1 MKMASKK
8 LGRERAKVRRSHVS
22 APSIQASV
30 YHMYHGMYQRT
41 LSANCGNRY
50 TTSTMIAR
58 VVVLLVA
65 GVGIS
70 SAFNLRAKPV
80 LPQTA
85 HAQIKRRG
93 PRCNGKRSS
102 TDDGVV
108 SASPAQSALTT
119 VAMRQHHMAMKTSNI
134 EMSIAFYSLLDFYPV
149 AKFRSGPARAAWLE
163 HQPDGSSIGDKE
175 SPDNNIGST
184 AARIELIEVPEEIL
198 LEGMVEE
205 ARKKVPR
212 KRALDRISNPAVLG
226 WDHMCLDVTDS
237 ICAMSTSN
245 LQGWIDALNSRSQSK
260 FGKDLR
266 VALQPRVKVFGKEK
280 FELAFI
286 YDADGGLIEL
296 VNLVSDSGSEMESSW
311 DDEDDSRIRWR
322 NA

>member
-1 MKMASKK
+1 MFM
-8 LGRERAKVRRSHVS
+8 RDF
-22 APSIQASV
+22 
-30 YHMYHGMYQRT
+30 
-41 LSANCGNRY
+41 
-50 TTSTMIAR
+50 
-58 VVVLLVA
+58 VLFVA

-85 HAQIKRRG
+85 LPYAQIKRRG
-93 PRCNGKRSS
+93 PRCSGKRSS
-102 TDDGVV
+102 TDDGAV
-108 SASPAQSALTT
+108 SASTAQSALTT
-119 VAMRQHHMAMKTSNI
+119 VSMRQHHMAMKTSNI

-163 HQPDGSSIGDKE
+163 HQPDGSSIGDRE
-175 SPDNNIGST
+175 SPDNNISST

-198 LEGMVEE
+198 LEGMDEE

-237 ICAMSTSN
+237 ICAMSTHN

-296 VNLVSDSGSEMESSW
+296 VNSVSELSGSEMESSW
-311 DDEDDSRIRWR
+311 DDDDDSRIRWR

>member
-1 MKMASKK
+1 M
-8 LGRERAKVRRSHVS
+8 RAF
-22 APSIQASV
+22 
-30 YHMYHGMYQRT
+30 
-41 LSANCGNRY
+41 
-50 TTSTMIAR
+50 
-58 VVVLLVA
+58 VLLVA

-70 SAFNLRAKPV
+70 FAFNLRAKPV
-80 LPQTA
+80 LPQMA
-85 HAQIKRRG
+85 LPYAQIKRRG
-93 PRCNGKRSS
+93 PRRGEQNKPRLFGANNGILSQMFLRSS
-102 TDDGVV
+102 ADDGAI
-108 SASPAQSALTT
+108 SAST
-119 VAMRQHHMAMKTSNI
+119 VSMRQHHMALKTSNI

-163 HQPDGSSIGDKE
+163 HQPDGSSIGDRE
-175 SPDNNIGST
+175 SPDNSVGST
-184 AARIELIEVPEEIL
+184 AARIELIEVPKAIL
-198 LEGMVEE
+198 YEGMGEE
-205 ARKKVPR
+205 ARKQVPR

-237 ICAMSTSN
+237 ICGMSTHN

-296 VNLVSDSGSEMESSW
+296 VNSVSELSGSEMESSW
-311 DDEDDSRIRWR
+311 DDDDDSRIRWR

>member
-1 MKMASKK
+1 MFM
-8 LGRERAKVRRSHVS
+8 RAF
-22 APSIQASV
+22 
-30 YHMYHGMYQRT
+30 
-41 LSANCGNRY
+41 
-50 TTSTMIAR
+50 
-58 VVVLLVA
+58 VLFVA
-65 GVGIS
+65 GFGIS
-70 SAFNLRAKPV
+70 SAFNPRAKPS
-80 LPQTA
+80 PPS

-93 PRCNGKRSS
+93 PRRGEQNKPRLAFGANNGILSQTFLRSS
-102 TDDGVV
+102 ADDGAI
-108 SASPAQSALTT
+108 SASMVS
-119 VAMRQHHMAMKTSNI
+119 MRQHHMAMKTSNI

-163 HQPDGSSIGDKE
+163 HQPYGSSIGDKE

-184 AARIELIEVPEEIL
+184 TARIELIEVPKAIL
-198 LEGMVEE
+198 YEGMDEE
-205 ARKKVPR
+205 ARKQVPR

-237 ICAMSTSN
+237 ICAMSTKN

-296 VNLVSDSGSEMESSW
+296 VNSVSELSGSEMESSW
-311 DDEDDSRIRWR
+311 DDDDDSRIRWR